1 MMEILKRLSKKSK
14 DNEEQLFFVADG
26 RKWGVDIDRFTKI
39 CLTSDNEKSK
49 DTEITEG
56 YEKDESGVMMQV
68 SKIIREVNS
77 QGNVQNDTIRYDLI
91 KTLLSVI
98 LDKKMMNFGSL
109 ENELTYDF
117 SFNIAFNTLLK
128 AGIIYKME
136 E

>member
-1 MMEILKRLSKKSK
+1 M
-14 DNEEQLFFVADG
+14 ADG
-26 RKWGVDIDRFTKI
+26 RKWGVDIDKFTKM

-56 YEKDESGVMMQV
+56 YEKDDTGSMTQV

-77 QGNVQNDTIRYDLI
+77 KGNMQNDTIRYDLI

-98 LDKKMMNFGSL
+98 LDKKIMNFGSI
-109 ENELTYDF
+109 ENELMYDF

-128 AGIIYKME
+128 SGIIYQIKE
-136 E
+136 

>member
-1 MMEILKRLSKKSK
+1 MMGILKKLQNKE
-14 DNEEQLFFVADG
+14 DQVYFVADG
-26 RKWGVDIDRFTKI
+26 RKWGVDIDKFTKM

-56 YEKDESGVMMQV
+56 YEKDDNGSMTQV

-77 QGNVQNDTIRYDLI
+77 QGNMQNDTIRYDLI

-98 LDKKMMNFGSL
+98 LDKKIMSFGSL
-109 ENELTYDF
+109 ENELMYDF

>member
-1 MMEILKRLSKKSK
+1 MGILKNLRNKEEPQQIFFTP
-14 DNEEQLFFVADG
+14 DN
-26 RKWGVDIDRFTKI
+26 RKWGVDIDKFTRM

-56 YEKDESGVMMQV
+56 YEKDDNGTMTQV

-77 QGNVQNDTIRYDLI
+77 QGNMQNDTIRYDLI

-109 ENELTYDF
+109 ENEVRYDF

-128 AGIIYKME
+128 AGIIYEIKD
-136 E
+136 

>member
-1 MMEILKRLSKKSK
+1 MGILKKLQHKE
-14 DNEEQLFFVADG
+14 DQVYFVADG
-26 RKWGVDIDRFTKI
+26 RKWGVDIDKFTKM

-56 YEKDESGVMMQV
+56 YEKDDNGSMTQV

-77 QGNVQNDTIRYDLI
+77 QGNMQNDTIRYDLI

-98 LDKKMMNFGSL
+98 LDKKIMNFGSL
-109 ENELTYDF
+109 ENELMYDF

-128 AGIIYKME
+128 AGIIYQME
-136 E
+136 K

>member
-1 MMEILKRLSKKSK
+1 MGILKKSQNEGGQQFFLTP
-14 DNEEQLFFVADG
+14 DN
-26 RKWGVDIDRFTKI
+26 RKWGVDIDKFTRL

-56 YEKDESGVMMQV
+56 YEKDENGSMMQV

-77 QGNVQNDTIRYDLI
+77 QGNMQNDTIRYDLV

-98 LDKKMMNFGSL
+98 LDKKMMTFGSL
-109 ENELTYDF
+109 EDELKYDF

-128 AGIIYKME
+128 AGIIYE
-136 E
+136 IAD

>member
-1 MMEILKRLSKKSK
+1 MMGILKKLQNKE
-14 DNEEQLFFVADG
+14 DQVYFVADG
-26 RKWGVDIDRFTKI
+26 RKWGVDIDKFTKM

-56 YEKDESGVMMQV
+56 YEKDDNGSMTQV

-77 QGNVQNDTIRYDLI
+77 QGNMQNDTIRYDLI

-98 LDKKMMNFGSL
+98 LDKKIMNFGSL
-109 ENELTYDF
+109 ESELMYDF

-128 AGIIYKME
+128 AGIIYQME

>member
-1 MMEILKRLSKKSK
+1 MGILKNSFNKKQEQSFFFTP
-14 DNEEQLFFVADG
+14 DN
-26 RKWGVDIDRFTKI
+26 RKWGVDIDKFTKI

-56 YEKDESGVMMQV
+56 YEKDDNGNFTQT

-77 QGNVQNDTIRYDLI
+77 QGNMQNDTIRYDLF

-98 LDKKMMNFGSL
+98 LDKKVMGFGSL
-109 ENELTYDF
+109 ENEIQYDF

-128 AGIIYKME
+128 EGIIYEIK
-136 E
+136 